1 MRLTR
6 VKYSFLVF
14 KWKTRA
20 TLLSR
25 TPKKKYICKF
35 FGDLLIEKS
44 LHSGKYGKNWK
55 EPCLHVNFEVH

>member
-20 TLLSR
+20 TLPPR

-35 FGDLLIEKS
+35 FGDLLTEKS
-44 LHSGKYGKNWK
+44 LH
-55 EPCLHVNFEVH
+55 

>member
-20 TLLSR
+20 TLPSR

-35 FGDLLIEKS
+35 FGDLLTEKS
-44 LHSGKYGKNWK
+44 LH
-55 EPCLHVNFEVH
+55 